1 MSAVS
6 GAAVGHWPHIL
17 SALGIKVPPAG
28 RHGACPACGGKDRF
42 RLDDKEGRHCLCN
55 QCGHG
60 DGLDL
65 VRLVTGRKVKEAA
78 DVVSEVLALP
88 EMLEKPALPARK
100 RRQEKKRARSG
111 IPDSDSSAGTV
122 SRSI

>member
-42 RLDDKEGRHCLCN
+42 RLDDKEGRGTAQH
-55 QCGHG
+55 
-60 DGLDL
+60 
-65 VRLVTGRKVKEAA
+65 VRQSRGSVKQTENTLSCTMCTAIALTWSVVTR
-78 DVVSEVLALP
+78 L
-88 EMLEKPALPARK
+88 
-100 RRQEKKRARSG
+100 
-111 IPDSDSSAGTV
+111 
-122 SRSI
+122 